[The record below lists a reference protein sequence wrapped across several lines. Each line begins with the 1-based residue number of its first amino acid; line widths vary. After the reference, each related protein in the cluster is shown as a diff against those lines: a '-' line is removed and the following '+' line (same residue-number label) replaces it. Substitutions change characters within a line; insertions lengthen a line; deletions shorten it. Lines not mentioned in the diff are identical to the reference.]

1 MTSKAR
7 SVRIAVALVAVL
19 VVALVVGAGPAGA
32 SSRTAPKLKDPAVT
46 ARALVTEYLTILQR
60 EDTAALAKFLAPAFQ
75 LQRADGTGADKREY
89 LADPATVTAFT
100 IAETLTARQDGDVLT
115 VRWGV
120 GVDSVIN
127 GAVQA
132 SGTAPRLSTFV
143 WRDGRWR
150 LVSHGNFNRPA

>member
-32 SSRTAPKLKDPAVT
+32 SSRPAPKLKDPAVT
-46 ARALVTEYLTILQR
+46 ARSLVTEYLTILQR

-127 GAVQA
+127 GVPQA
-132 SGTAPRLSTFV
+132 PGTAPRLSVFH
-143 WRDGRWR
+143 WRNGRWR
-150 LVSHGNFNRPA
+150 LVAHGNFNRPA